1 MYSFYNV
8 WIISQKVISY
18 LKKETV
24 FWGIIT
30 NVMKKT
36 YTQNL
41 KTITMFKNIRKEKK
55 TVVSH
60 MINNVALFKIVFT
73 DC

>member
-1 MYSFYNV
+1 
-8 WIISQKVISY
+8 
-18 LKKETV
+18 
-24 FWGIIT
+24 
-30 NVMKKT
+30 MKKT